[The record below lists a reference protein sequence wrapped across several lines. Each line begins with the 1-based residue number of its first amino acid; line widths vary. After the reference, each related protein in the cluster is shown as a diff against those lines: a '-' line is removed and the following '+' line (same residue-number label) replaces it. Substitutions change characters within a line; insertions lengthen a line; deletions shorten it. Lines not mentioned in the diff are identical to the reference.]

1 MKTYNIGA
9 VARLTGITVHNLRI
23 WEKRHNAVTTVR
35 TAGGRRVYDDMA
47 VERLVLL
54 KGCVDHGASIS
65 HIAGLPND
73 ELKSTLAALTAGA
86 ALDAR
91 TPQDRLCLVGS
102 YANQVVGSK
111 EAETL
116 GFSQVERHSALSQL
130 RYEFSGH
137 SVNVLLI
144 DEPAISE
151 DSCQAI
157 IQAAQIT
164 AAPQVHVIYRYARQ
178 RDLLR
183 LRAHG
188 YQLWNA
194 PVDRDSLLQALGK
207 ALQANSSV
215 SKSVHADKPA
225 VRRFSDE
232 QLARLSRMASRVEC
246 ECPRH
251 LSELIIALCA
261 FESYSNHCENRNADD
276 AALHLAI
283 YRTTGKA
290 RSIMEDML
298 ATVLK
303 QEGINIDA
311 LPGLTSA
318 VA

>member
-23 WEKRHNAVTTVR
+23 WEKRHNAVATVR
-35 TAGGRRVYDDMA
+35 TAGGRRVYDETA

-65 HIAGLPND
+65 HIAGLPVD
-73 ELKSTLAALTAGA
+73 ELKRTLAALTAGA
-86 ALDAR
+86 SLEAR
-91 TPQDRLCLVGS
+91 TPQERLCLVGS
-102 YANQVVGSK
+102 YANQVVGPK
-111 EAETL
+111 EAESL

-137 SVNVLLI
+137 PVHVLLV

-151 DSCQAI
+151 ESCQAI
-157 IQAAQIT
+157 IQAARIT

-194 PVDRDSLLQALGK
+194 PVDRDSLLISVGK
-207 ALQANSSV
+207 ALQGNLATT
-215 SKSVHADKPA
+215 KTAHADKPA
-225 VRRFSDE
+225 ARRFSDE
-232 QLARLSRMASRVEC
+232 QLAGLSRLASRVEC

-251 LSELIIALCA
+251 LSELIIALCS
-261 FESYSNHCENRNADD
+261 FETYSNHCENRSTED

-290 RSIMEDML
+290 RAIMEEML

-303 QEGINIDA
+303 QEGIDIDA
-311 LPGLTSA
+311 LPGLTQA